1 METYTQLKMEGV
13 QDHKHCFVTWTKPK
27 PEEDI
32 KLGGCTIVRECRE
45 KPGDLISERYTPS
58 PARETVVMGKVGG

>member
-32 KLGGCTIVRECRE
+32 KLGGCTIVRECIYIE
-45 KPGDLISERYTPS
+45 
-58 PARETVVMGKVGG
+58 